1 MFLLLFSYQ
10 SQLLLQIIR
19 WQYYGFYT
27 SIYSNNSLLNVKIGQ
42 DWQKIQVNL
51 AHFEENL
58 LFLQWLSNLCVNLGL
73 LNVDTQTANAELK
86 AEKSKQL
93 SR

>member
-1 MFLLLFSYQ
+1 MFLLLFYFCSN
-10 SQLLLQIIR
+10 LCCITLRLCN
-19 WQYYGFYT
+19 FYT

-42 DWQKIQVNL
+42 YWQKIQVSL
-51 AHFEENL
+51 AYFEENL
-58 LFLQWLSNLCVNLGL
+58 LSLRWPSSLCVNLGL
-73 LNVDTQTANAELK
+73 LNVDTQAAYAELK

>member
-1 MFLLLFSYQ
+1 MFLLLFYFCSN
-10 SQLLLQIIR
+10 LCCITLRLCN
-19 WQYYGFYT
+19 FYT

-42 DWQKIQVNL
+42 YWQKIQVNF
-51 AHFEENL
+51 AHFEEIL
-58 LFLQWLSNLCVNLGL
+58 LFLQRLSNLCVNLGL
-73 LNVDTQTANAELK
+73 LNVDRQTANAEQK